1 LSAGGGGSG
10 LAIGGLV
17 TARGESSPIEKAV
30 LYLLKSRQ
38 PRSDSQQ
45 YLTLATTGADGTF
58 KFPKAMP
65 PGKYG
70 LFVKAKGFR
79 TISQDIELN
88 AGRSQL
94 NIALPRE

>member
-1 LSAGGGGSG
+1 MV
-10 LAIGGLV
+10 GGLV
-17 TARGESSPIEKAV
+17 TARGENSPIEKAT
-30 LYLLKSRQ
+30 LYLLKAG
-38 PRSDSQQ
+38 SQEVTLSN
-45 YLTLATTGADGTF
+45 YLTLATTGADGKF

-70 LFVKAKGFR
+70 LFVKARGFR
-79 TISQDIELN
+79 TVSQDIELN